1 MSVLRAPVGPSLT
14 DLVVAH
20 CDQQAA
26 TFAARRWH
34 YTGKL
39 PMDGH
44 AKMVRFG
51 AWEDGRFVGA
61 VVFTPGLA
69 ANLHSQFGLD
79 RIEVAELAR
88 VALDEHATPT
98 SSIVSA
104 AVRLLRRANP
114 GLRLLISFADPAAG
128 HAGVLYQAMNWI
140 YTGQS
145 GGSAEVYYRGRWWSD
160 RQLSDY
166 GTGFNGAGKD
176 APSRLSTE
184 AKAALP
190 RRDRPGKHRYV
201 LPLDRRIRR
210 VVEALA
216 VEYPRTVS

>member
-1 MSVLRAPVGPSLT
+1 LT
-14 DLVVAH
+14 DLLVDY

-26 TFAARRWH
+26 ATYAARRWH

-51 AWEDGRFVGA
+51 AWEAGRFVGA

-69 ANLHSQFGLD
+69 ANLHSRFDLD
-79 RIEVAELAR
+79 RTEVAELAR
-88 VALDEHATPT
+88 VALDEHEHPT
-98 SSIVSA
+98 STIVAA

-128 HAGVLYQAMNWI
+128 HTGVLYQAMNWI

-145 GGSAEVYYRGRWWSD
+145 GGSSEVYYRGRWWSD

-166 GTGFNGAGKD
+166 GTGFNGAGRD
-176 APSRLSTE
+176 APSRLTPDE
-184 AKAALP
+184 KATLP

-201 LPLDRRIRR
+201 LPLDRPVRRR
-210 VVEALA
+210 VETLR
-216 VEYPRTVS
+216 VEYPR

>member
-1 MSVLRAPVGPSLT
+1 MT
-14 DLVVAH
+14 DLVVDY

-51 AWEDGRFVGA
+51 AWEDRRFVGA

-79 RIEVAELAR
+79 RFEVAELAR
-88 VALDEHATPT
+88 VALDEHETPT

-104 AVRLLRRANP
+104 AVRLLAERNR

-128 HAGVLYQAMNWI
+128 HAGVLYQAMNWV

-145 GGSAEVYYRGRWWSD
+145 GGSSEVYYRGRWWSD

-166 GTGFNGAGKD
+166 GTGFNGAGRD
-176 APSRLSTE
+176 APSRLSDDE
-184 AKAALP
+184 KAALP

-201 LPLDRRIRR
+201 LPLDRPTRRRIER
-210 VVEALA
+210 LA
-216 VEYPRTVS
+216 VDYPREP